1 VMLESLCVIVPA
13 TVGPVAPPVVVL
25 VAVLPAPAD
34 VVPVVVGVPAAA
46 AAAAAPARLI
56 AAPQIAVSL
65 VFVTNASVM
74 ISVWPAGTVNAVTAV
89 APAGTMRVISTRLST
104 TGVPVD
110 VAGDAL
116 AKGDVMLVVVG
127 DVVGVDVVSLPI
139 TVVVASGLVVV
150 VWAERLLAAATAT
163 RTDRQ
168 RASTI
173 TSFMEKTPLGR
184 NWAGQARNA
193 GASDF
198 VGRAGCQPIDG
209 LC

>member
-1 VMLESLCVIVPA
+1 LESLCVIVPA

-74 ISVWPAGTVNAVTAV
+74 ISVWPAGTVNAV

-184 NWAGQARNA
+184 N
-193 GASDF
+193 
-198 VGRAGCQPIDG
+198 
-209 LC
+209 